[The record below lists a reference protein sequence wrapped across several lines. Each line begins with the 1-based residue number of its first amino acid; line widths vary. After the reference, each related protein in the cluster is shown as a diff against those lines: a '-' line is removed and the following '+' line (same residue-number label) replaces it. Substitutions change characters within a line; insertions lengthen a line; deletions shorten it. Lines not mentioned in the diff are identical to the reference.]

1 MTISSLTSPT
11 QHMKVM
17 DFQSVVCMN
26 WQLISG
32 TKRLFAKLN
41 LNFTNLFQKCQKMTS
56 IQGLKRSYT
65 GTPGEILRCNIQEFW
80 EVIIKQFSSYN
91 FWKNGQKL
99 LQSEHII
106 KNLLKFMI
114 FNEKNDIFL
123 SNNIKKKSYWDC
135 FLVLFII
142 WWCLNN

>member
-1 MTISSLTSPT
+1 MAEWLRQQTCKQEVPSSILSA
-11 QHMKVM
+11 
-17 DFQSVVCMN
+17 VVCMN

-65 GTPGEILRCNIQEFW
+65 GTPGEIPLSYITWLVTSCNIQEFW

-123 SNNIKKKSYWDC
+123 SNNIKKKSY
-135 FLVLFII
+135 
-142 WWCLNN
+142 